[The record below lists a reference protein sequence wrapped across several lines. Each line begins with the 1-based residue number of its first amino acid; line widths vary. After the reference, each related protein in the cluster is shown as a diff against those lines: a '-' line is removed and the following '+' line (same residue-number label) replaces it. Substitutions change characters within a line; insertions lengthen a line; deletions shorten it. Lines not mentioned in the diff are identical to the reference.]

1 MTDEQQ
7 DQMWGVFRRGR
18 SGSDLASMKPDGED
32 AVFAT
37 EDEAL
42 AWKRRH
48 ALTGRVA
55 EIVWTSF
62 GWCEKSHSPQRAR

>member
-1 MTDEQQ
+1 
-7 DQMWGVFRRGR
+7 
-18 SGSDLASMKPDGED
+18 MKPDGED